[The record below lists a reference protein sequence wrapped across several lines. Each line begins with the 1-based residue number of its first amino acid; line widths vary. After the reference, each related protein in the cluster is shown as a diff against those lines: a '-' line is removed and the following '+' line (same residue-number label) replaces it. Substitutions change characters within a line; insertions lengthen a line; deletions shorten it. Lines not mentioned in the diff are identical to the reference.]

1 MGIKSP
7 KNHPQEPIV
16 TDTVT
21 HSTLT
26 VSSNTDSS
34 ALPSAITLE
43 GGPLLGILRPVWL
56 KTTESEERLRWF
68 RQMIGRDLLVRD
80 VADSK
85 EIEKRDKRQKNRIK
99 D

>member
-21 HSTLT
+21 NSTPT

-34 ALPSAITLE
+34 ALCYT
-43 GGPLLGILRPVWL
+43 V
-56 KTTESEERLRWF
+56 
-68 RQMIGRDLLVRD
+68 
-80 VADSK
+80 
-85 EIEKRDKRQKNRIK
+85 
-99 D
+99 